1 MNDDAYG
8 YANALQASIT
18 EHQADLASLQ
28 DEILSKT
35 EGLKAKAL
43 QMAGEIGTK
52 FLADNTANVLKYGT
66 EKLSQMGLKGASQA
80 ISDYKSG
87 GVPKMVGNAIQRR
100 LGVGKDLNKP
110 ISKTG
115 DATRPRVSAERPTAE
130 RPTTEQ
136 PTQPTQPTA
145 EPTADEDDDIQRL
158 MDENPDDGQTD
169 GELLSSVEEI
179 NRDEPA
185 GSRIVNPEFEGED
198 ADVEPTEMEE
208 TALRPSTTPRDFNA
222 PSDDAIQQAFGVE
235 EGDLDQVGASPFSVK
250 PAFDPNVPFPE
261 VEDGY
266 DDYIASLN
274 AGLNEGENVLDTAGG
289 DIDNAIN
296 TASGAVDSAID
307 EASGA
312 VDSAIDTASG
322 ALDSAVDTA
331 SGAVDSAVDTASGL
345 VSSTIDTAVNT
356 ATNVAS
362 SAVDTATNLVS
373 SAVNTATSAVGSA
386 VDSASTAVSSA
397 VGAGTDAVAGGLET
411 AGVALDASGIGAIAG
426 VVLGIGGVLASIFG
440 GGSSTDEL
448 PPPSNFSY
456 QTGA

>member
-1 MNDDAYG
+1 MNEDSWG

-43 QMAGEIGTK
+43 QMAGEVGTK

-80 ISDYKSG
+80 VSDYKSG
-87 GVPKMVGNAIQRR
+87 GVQKMVGNAIQRR

-130 RPTTEQ
+130 RPTQ
-136 PTQPTQPTA
+136 PTAEQPTA
-145 EPTADEDDDIQRL
+145 EPTSVEDDEIQRL
-158 MDENPDDGQTD
+158 MNENPDEGQTD

-185 GSRIVNPEFEGED
+185 GGRIVNPEFEGED
-198 ADVEPTEMEE
+198 VDVEPTEMEE
-208 TALRPSTTPRDFNA
+208 TALRPSTTPRDFSA

-289 DIDNAIN
+289 DIDSAID

-307 EASGA
+307 EASGL
-312 VDSAIDTASG
+312 VSSTIDTASG
-322 ALDSAVDTA
+322 ALDSATSAVGSAIDDA
-331 SGAVDSAVDTASGL
+331 SGV
-345 VSSTIDTAVNT
+345 VSSTIDTAVDT

-373 SAVNTATSAVGSA
+373 SAVNTATTTVGSA

-411 AGVALDASGIGAIAG
+411 AGVALDATGVGAIAG

-440 GGSSTDEL
+440 GGSSSDEEL